1 MSTVKEKTTDFLI
14 NQKNKLNDKINAIDT
29 VKMKTNIPIVF
40 FTLVVI
46 VCIILWL
53 LYATGSNANINPWI
67 GLYLLVIGV
76 FISGILDTVLND

>member
-1 MSTVKEKTTDFLI
+1 MSTIKEKTTDFLI

-46 VCIILWL
+46 VCIILWA
-53 LYATGSNANINPWI
+53 LYVTGSNANISPWLVVI
-67 GLYLLVIGV
+67 LLAIGV